1 MTFLRCLLKL
11 SHHSEDVR
19 IFDLDQQARI
29 HGLVCYFG
37 LHGSPASVGK
47 RRWSRNAVRPR
58 ILWGFDTEFRKQSEK
73 RLSVAIFGLNDIDEG
88 LNRPKS
94 LNDLAVGRPGAEF
107 VLAMAP
113 PEALTAPVEELR

>member
-1 MTFLRCLLKL
+1 VTFLRCLLKL

-58 ILWGFDTEFRKQSEK
+58 ILWGFDAEFREQSEK
-73 RLSVAIFGLNDIDEG
+73 RLGMAILRLDDVYEG
-88 LNRPKS
+88 PNRPKS
-94 LNDLAVGRPGAEF
+94 LYDLAVGRPGAEF
-107 VLAMAP
+107 VVQRFTQRRDGLGIQSH
-113 PEALTAPVEELR
+113 